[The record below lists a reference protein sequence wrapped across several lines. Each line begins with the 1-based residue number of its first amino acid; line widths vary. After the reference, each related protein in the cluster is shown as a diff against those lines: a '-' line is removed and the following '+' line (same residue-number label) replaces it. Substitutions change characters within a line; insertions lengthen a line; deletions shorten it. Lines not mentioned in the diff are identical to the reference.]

1 MATRTQF
8 PQDKDTAPFFV
19 GRHHERRL
27 LADAIGSPEAE
38 FVVLYGRRRVGKT
51 YLVRQVLGDT
61 AVFTY
66 TGAANLKG
74 PAQLAEFTKA
84 LRAQG
89 WPGTGPVNNWFDAF
103 AALRQLIEQAD
114 RSSPAVVFIDEMP
127 WMDSK
132 KSDFLPAFEHFW
144 NGWASGVGNLTLI
157 ACGSAASWLTQ
168 KVFRNKGGLYN
179 RVTRQIPLQPFTLA
193 ECRDYYDAR
202 GIVWSLHDMV
212 RGYMIFGGIPYY
224 LRLLDPRLSLA
235 LNVDA
240 LCFGDTAPLGQEFN
254 QLFSTLFAHP
264 GRHQEVVRVLA
275 GLQQGIT
282 REDLAG
288 KISFPDGG
296 SLTKVLQ
303 ELEQSGFLRHYR
315 PYGRHRNGGLWQLTD
330 PFTAFHL
337 RFMEAGHSA
346 GYWSQSADHGRQRA
360 WSGLAFEQVCLAHA
374 QQIRQALGVAGVVA
388 DVSGW
393 RGRPRDTPGAQVDLV
408 IDRADGVINLCEMKY
423 TEGEFQVDA
432 ATERALRTKV
442 ETFRQQTGTRKA
454 LHLTLVTTYGLAPGR
469 HAGVFQRTVTMHDLI
484 RR

>member
-1 MATRTQF
+1 MDSLTQF
-8 PQDKDTAPFFV
+8 SQDRDQSPFFV

-27 LADAIGSPEAE
+27 LADAIGGPEAE

-61 AVFTY
+61 ALFTY
-66 TGAANLKG
+66 TGATNLKG
-74 PAQLAEFTKA
+74 QAQLAEFTKA

-89 WPGTGPVNNWFDAF
+89 WLGTGPVRNWFDAF
-103 AALRQLIEQAD
+103 AALRQLIEQAG
-114 RSSPAVVFIDEMP
+114 RSRPAVVFIDEMP

-144 NGWASGVGNLTLI
+144 NGWASGVGHLTLI
-157 ACGSAASWLTQ
+157 VCGSAASWLTQ

-193 ECRDYYDAR
+193 ECRDYFDAR

-212 RGYMIFGGIPYY
+212 CSYMIFGGIPYY
-224 LRLLDPRLSLA
+224 LRLFDPRLSLS
-235 LNVDA
+235 LNVDT
-240 LCFGDTAPLGQEFN
+240 LCFGPTAPLSQEFN

-264 GRHQEVVRVLA
+264 YRHQQVVRVLA
-275 GLQQGIT
+275 ARQQGST
-282 REDLAG
+282 REDVAT
-288 KISFPDGG
+288 KVDFPDGG

-303 ELEQSGFLRHYR
+303 ELEQSGFLRHYQ
-315 PYGRHRNGGLWQLTD
+315 PYGRQRNGGLWQLTD

-337 RFMEAGHSA
+337 RFMEAGHGE
-346 GYWSQSADHGRQRA
+346 GYWSQSAGHSRQRA
-360 WSGLAFEQVCLAHA
+360 WSGLAFEQVCLAHSP
-374 QQIRQALGVAGVVA
+374 QIRQALGVSGVAA
-388 DVSGW
+388 DLSGW
-393 RGRPRDTPGAQVDLV
+393 RSRPSTAPGAQVDLV

-423 TEGEFQVDA
+423 TAGEFQVDA

-454 LHLTLVTTYGLAPGR
+454 LHLTLVTTYGLAPGS
-469 HAGVFQRTVTMHDLI
+469 HAGVFQHAVTMHDLV